1 MSTLRADAGGLP
13 HGSLGWLHDLAR
25 LLGAWIYR
33 PFLRVRLHH
42 PERIPPDGPVVVVA
56 NHSAF
61 VDGPLL
67 FGMFG
72 RRVVFLVKAEMFA
85 GPLTFLL
92 PALGQIPVRR
102 DVVDRR
108 PLTTALG
115 VLRDG
120 GMVGVF
126 PEGTRG
132 TGDVTAVRR
141 GAAWLARTGEA
152 PLLPVAVRGTR
163 RPDGARRRFRP
174 RVDVLVGE
182 PLPPPSAPGRDGLT
196 AATEDVAAAL
206 RTLVRELE
214 TPREGQQS
222 GRYDRPER
230 E

>member
-1 MSTLRADAGGLP
+1 MSPARALP
-13 HGSLGWLHDLAR
+13 EHGLGWLHDLAR
-25 LLGAWIYR
+25 WIGTWLWR
-33 PFLRVRLHH
+33 PFYRVRVRHG
-42 PERIPPDGPVVVVA
+42 ERIPATGPVVLVA

-72 RRVVFLVKAEMFA
+72 RRVVFLVKAEMFT
-85 GPLTFLL
+85 GPLRVLL

-108 PLTTALG
+108 PLTAAVG

-132 TGDVTAVRR
+132 TGEVSAARQ
-141 GAAWLARTGEA
+141 GAAWLARSAGA

-163 RPDGARRRFRP
+163 RPDGGRRRLRP

-182 PLPPPSAPGRDGLT
+182 PLPAPSAPGREGLT
-196 AATEDVAAAL
+196 VATTEIATAL

-222 GRYDRPER
+222 GRIEPAGDVSDR
-230 E
+230 

>member
-25 LLGAWIYR
+25 RLGTWIYR

-42 PERIPPDGPVVVVA
+42 PERIPTDGPVVLVA

-108 PLTTALG
+108 PLTAALG

-132 TGDVTAVRR
+132 SGDVASVRR
-141 GAAWLARTGEA
+141 GAAWLARAGAA